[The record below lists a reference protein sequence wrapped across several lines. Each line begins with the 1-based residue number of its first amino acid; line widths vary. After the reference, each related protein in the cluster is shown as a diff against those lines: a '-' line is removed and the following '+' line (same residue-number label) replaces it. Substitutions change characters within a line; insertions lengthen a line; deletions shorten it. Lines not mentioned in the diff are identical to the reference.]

1 VNVAKALK
9 SFLTVPLKGD
19 VYTPSHSGLFTPR
32 DKVPN
37 TNWIEGLVGL
47 HCGPVLNER
56 IRTLSCEC
64 TYLNLPRCL
73 SPSTIHLT
81 TNKLL
86 VRARND
92 RCKLV
97 TLQLRISFRTC
108 VFCGSVDVSNQC
120 KNYTVKPAYNA
131 TAKDWT
137 FLPLRQITFHT
148 GTWNFLSLGW
158 QIFPLKT
165 GFRYAQVPLKISF
178 NLLEEIRFESKRQIF
193 IFKPLTGMHIKT
205 VFFWNVT
212 PCALVNWKQRS

>member
-1 VNVAKALK
+1 
-9 SFLTVPLKGD
+9 
-19 VYTPSHSGLFTPR
+19 VYTPSHSGLFSPR

-37 TNWIEGLVGL
+37 INWIEGLVGL
-47 HCGPVLNER
+47 HCGTVLNER

-64 TYLNLPRCL
+64 TYLNYPRCL

-108 VFCGSVDVSNQC
+108 VCFAAQL
-120 KNYTVKPAYNA
+120 
-131 TAKDWT
+131 T
-137 FLPLRQITFHT
+137 FKISTRITQWNLLIMQLQKTEIFFPLRQITFRT
-148 GTWNFLSLGW
+148 GTWNFLSLW
-158 QIFPLKT
+158 RQIFPLKA
-165 GFRYAQVPLKISF
+165 GFRYAQIPLKKHFS
-178 NLLEEIRFESKRQIF
+178 LLEEIRFENKRQNLR
-193 IFKPLTGMHIKT
+193 FKPLTGTYIKT

-212 PCALVNWKQRS
+212 SCALMHWKQRS